1 MYDPKF
7 ITDLFEEQ
15 LVKGHFRWLANFN
28 EIRRDFKIEDIEFQ
42 IHASGGLQEKGFFL
56 SKIYSALVVPRYK
69 VHLLLHT
76 TSELDK
82 NSLRRMVIA
91 LKREIG
97 TDDWIFLVLMQNQRL
112 GKALRESIESVQDKT
127 VGICAYSVGTKET
140 VTSNNFLGRGLA
152 KQLRL
157 GKVKYEKS
165 NSTSN
170 LPSQD
175 LSKRL
180 DSGKAEFGKFD
191 IPNYLKSFT
200 VTFAL
205 GIGLLIFIALSG
217 FPQAISPLTLAIL
230 LVLSIIIGQLIYKS
244 RYHISIQIDRK
255 GFTMREGN
263 KTKQRNW
270 RDYSG
275 LSLFIS
281 PQLETFLRLK
291 SKEETLDLPLS
302 RPGIPRRELY
312 EMVRRLIST
321 E

>member
-1 MYDPKF
+1 
-7 ITDLFEEQ
+7 
-15 LVKGHFRWLANFN
+15 
-28 EIRRDFKIEDIEFQ
+28 
-42 IHASGGLQEKGFFL
+42 
-56 SKIYSALVVPRYK
+56 
-69 VHLLLHT
+69 
-76 TSELDK
+76 
-82 NSLRRMVIA
+82 MVIA
-91 LKREIG
+91 LKRELG
-97 TDDWIFLVLMQNQRL
+97 MEDWIFLVLMQNQRL
-112 GKALRESIESVQDKT
+112 GKALRESIESVEDKT

-191 IPNYLKSFT
+191 APNYLKSFT